1 MAAKGIRPGVRA
13 VLLDALGTLVEL
25 QPPAPRLRAA
35 LRDLAGVDVGEI
47 AAGEAVRAEIGYY
60 RAHMD
65 RGATPE
71 GLAALRRDCAG
82 VIRDAL
88 GDAAALDDAAW
99 LELLA
104 RTFEFRP
111 YPDAAPA
118 LAALREL
125 GVRRVVISNWDVSL
139 HERLAETG
147 LAPLL
152 DGAVASAE
160 IGSAKPAPEIFRHA
174 LGLAGGVDP
183 AHALHVGD
191 TPAADVEGARA
202 AGIEPVFLARH
213 GEQAPPGVR
222 SIASLAGLP
231 GLLG

>member
-1 MAAKGIRPGVRA
+1 MAAKGIRPRVHA
-13 VLLDALGTLVEL
+13 VLLDALGTLL
-25 QPPAPRLRAA
+25 RFQPPAPRLREA
-35 LRDLAGVDVGEI
+35 LRELTGADVGEDV
-47 AAGEAVRAEIGYY
+47 AAGAVKAEIRYY
-60 RAHMD
+60 RAHMEQ
-65 RGATPE
+65 GGTVE
-71 GLAALRRDCAG
+71 GLAALRRACAG
-82 VIRDAL
+82 VMRDAVGEL
-88 GDAAALDDAAW
+88 PALDDAGW
-99 LELLA
+99 LDALG
-104 RTFEFRP
+104 RTFAFEA

-118 LAALREL
+118 LAALGEL

-174 LGLAGGVDP
+174 LGLAGGVEP

-191 TPAADVEGARA
+191 TPEADVEGARG

-222 SIASLAGLP
+222 SIASLAGLV